1 MLTLRKYLKTQ
12 KLARDVKEN
21 KQAKEYIRNKK
32 RRFNQYQW
40 QQEEQNL
47 LQEKEYFQRP
57 QKKKNKKFVYKEE
70 TDSEPEIEE
79 SQCVSENEPI
89 EQEKEKE

>member
-57 QKKKNKKFVYKEE
+57 QKKKKKKFVYKEE
-70 TDSEPEIEE
+70 TDSEPENEE
-79 SQCVSENEPI
+79 SQCVSGNEPI